1 MLLGGSSPTSSTVSR
16 RLPNATWHTGGAM
29 LHLLV
34 CKECV
39 AARARTEQEWLT
51 VTGLQNSFQQLFW
64 ICEDLWA
71 VTVIF
76 QYTDL
81 ASQGFSLPC
90 GWWSMDMGTQ
100 TGAGVSMETSKHT
113 RTQCQAL
120 VEQQVPDVSRGAL
133 SPRSVAAR
141 CCYTALQLFE
151 VQKADSGLVLMPWMI
166 QSRGFKVSKSMGIN
180 VVHFTSQAN
189 WKHFKK
195 RTWWKSDSAAKC
207 WGGWANT
214 GQTSRTQ
221 NCLFGKEKLEQ
232 PLGASTAHPGQG
244 SARQHPASLRTKAV
258 AEREQSR
265 L

>member
-1 MLLGGSSPTSSTVSR
+1 
-16 RLPNATWHTGGAM
+16 
-29 LHLLV
+29 
-34 CKECV
+34 
-39 AARARTEQEWLT
+39 
-51 VTGLQNSFQQLFW
+51 
-64 ICEDLWA
+64 
-71 VTVIF
+71 
-76 QYTDL
+76 
-81 ASQGFSLPC
+81 
-90 GWWSMDMGTQ
+90 MDMGTQ

-120 VEQQVPDVSRGAL
+120 VEQQVPEVSRGAL
-133 SPRSVAAR
+133 SPRSVATR

-232 PLGASTAHPGQG
+232 PLGASTAHQGRAVPGSILLPWGQRRWQSVSKADCKVG
-244 SARQHPASLRTKAV
+244 QAQNEQQRLLPSSPPPRPPYFHRMCTDSYNKDGFWQSYIWPAWWWWSQTTWEGQAAGKQAEVFPSNMMETGLKSRVLFDNSAHRI
-258 AEREQSR
+258 
-265 L
+265 